1 MSTEPVYTQEQ
12 LEEIEKIREEM
23 EVEGL
28 RPGIHEIRVGVGD
41 AQIEIPPI
49 AETADSDAWMKSVGV
64 RVPSP
69 VGEIK
74 AEIDHGDTIHSVGL
88 MLLLTTGLALQSLLV
103 IWGYFKFKYKYSVER
118 KTE

>member
-1 MSTEPVYTQEQ
+1 MSTEPTYTQEQ

-23 EVEGL
+23 EAEGL

-88 MLLLTTGLALQSLLV
+88 MLLLTTGLALQALLV
-103 IWGYFKFKYKYSVER
+103 IWGYFKFKYKYSVE
-118 KTE
+118 KKIE